1 MPTAEARIRTDRASR
16 YLTQLCK
23 HATRMPALAPGH
35 RRDHRDGHDET
46 RAMAI
51 PRHAECSG
59 TEGRIAYDQGRC
71 TLRATSEELI
81 LVAEADDQRQLRL
94 IQEGL
99 SARLRRIG
107 HRDQLTLTWQ
117 PS

>member
-1 MPTAEARIRTDRASR
+1 MPKAEARIRTDRASR

-23 HATRMPALAPGH
+23 HADRMTALAPGH

-46 RAMAI
+46 QATTI
-51 PRHAECSG
+51 PRHAEYSD
-59 TEGRIAYDQGRC
+59 TEGLIAFDQGRC
-71 TLRATSEELI
+71 TLRATSEELVL
-81 LVAEADDQRQLRL
+81 LVEADDQRQLRL
-94 IQEGL
+94 IQEAL

>member
-1 MPTAEARIRTDRASR
+1 MPKAEARIRTDRASR

-23 HATRMPALAPGH
+23 HTARIAALAPGH

-59 TEGRIAYDQGRC
+59 TEGRIAFDQGRC
-71 TLRATSEELI
+71 TLRATSEELVL
-81 LVAEADDQRQLRL
+81 LVEADDQRQLRL
-94 IQEGL
+94 IQEAL

>member
-23 HATRMPALAPGH
+23 HTARITALAPGH

-46 RAMAI
+46 QATTI
-51 PRHAECSG
+51 PRHAEYSG
-59 TEGRIAYDQGRC
+59 TEGCIAFDQGRC

-81 LVAEADDQRQLRL
+81 LLVEADDQRQLRG
-94 IQEGL
+94 IQEAL
-99 SARLRRIG
+99 SARLQRIG
-107 HRDQLTLTWQ
+107 NRDHLTLTWR

>member
-1 MPTAEARIRTDRASR
+1 MPKAEARIRTDRASR

-23 HATRMPALAPGH
+23 HAARMPALAPGH
-35 RRDHRDGHDET
+35 RHDHRDGHDEAQAT
-46 RAMAI
+46 TI
-51 PRHAECSG
+51 PRHAEYSD
-59 TEGRIAYDQGRC
+59 TEGHIAFDQGRC

-81 LVAEADDQRQLRL
+81 LLVEADDQRQLRL

-99 SARLRRIG
+99 SARLQRIG
-107 HRDQLTLTWQ
+107 KRDQLTLTWQ

>member
-23 HATRMPALAPGH
+23 HADRMTALAPGH

-46 RAMAI
+46 QATTI
-51 PRHAECSG
+51 PRHAEYSD
-59 TEGRIAYDQGRC
+59 TEGRIAFDQGRC

-81 LVAEADDQRQLRL
+81 LLVEADDQQRLRL
-94 IQEGL
+94 IQEAL